1 MRSAALALVLVLFFS
16 ACGPTIHGYSL
27 RRPQPDESR
36 QVAELLDP
44 LLLALDLPSLG
55 TIATSK
61 DCKIGFA
68 IVRTERVNIW
78 SSPATTAPCL
88 YFTLLV
94 TEGALKIQ
102 PDHLMATMAHEL
114 GHLLLL
120 HTPQSDSPAFTVSAE
135 DWEAIQAQELEA
147 DRFAVALLKRTQAL
161 YHVGACEAMGEFLRR
176 SVPDWYGAGVSSR
189 MNDAVTRRAE
199 SADADCAS
207 TDLASPPWVTPAAG
221 IPGAW

>member
-1 MRSAALALVLVLFFS
+1 MRPAALAVVLSLLIN

-44 LLLALDLPSLG
+44 LLMALDLPSLG
-55 TIATSK
+55 TIATSN

-68 IVRTERVNIW
+68 IIRTERVNVW
-78 SSPATTAPCL
+78 SAPATTAPCL

-94 TEGALKIQ
+94 TEGALKIP

-120 HTPQSDSPAFTVSAE
+120 HTPQSDAPTFPVAAE
-135 DWEAIQAQELEA
+135 DWTAIQAQELEA
-147 DRFAVALLKRTQAL
+147 DRFAIALLKRTRAL
-161 YHVGACEAMGEFLRR
+161 YQVGACEAMGQFLRR
-176 SVPDWYGAGVSSR
+176 GVPDWYGAEISTR

-199 SADADCAS
+199 SADEDCPS
-207 TDLASPPWVTPAAG
+207 IDLAPVPSASPAT
-221 IPGAW
+221 GAP